1 MQLWKNVQ
9 KIEDKRKFTCNISME
24 AKVLRAPEF
33 QKPVNPTSVKGV
45 IQCFKK
51 LATKLASKN
60 FEAQQ

>member
-33 QKPVNPTSVKGV
+33 
-45 IQCFKK
+45 
-51 LATKLASKN
+51 
-60 FEAQQ
+60 